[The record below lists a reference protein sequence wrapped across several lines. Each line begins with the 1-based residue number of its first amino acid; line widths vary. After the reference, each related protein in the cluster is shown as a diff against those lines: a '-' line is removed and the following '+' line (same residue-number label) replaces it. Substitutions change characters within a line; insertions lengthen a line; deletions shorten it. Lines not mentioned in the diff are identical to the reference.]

1 MITQDFKE
9 KIAMQKAQ
17 NLFDTNRLN
26 YIIISDNLIS
36 YNIREDTDDSKEI
49 EMGYKLLEAKELQWF
64 DKLNNWNR
72 NEFSTVCIPF
82 SFFVTIY

>member
-36 YNIREDTDDSKEI
+36 YNIREDTDDSKEKW
-49 EMGYKLLEAKELQWF
+49 YVKLLTAIKE
-64 DKLNNWNR
+64 R
-72 NEFSTVCIPF
+72 CINDEE
-82 SFFVTIY
+82 

>member
-36 YNIREDTDDSKEI
+36 YNIREDTDDSKEKW
-49 EMGYKLLEAKELQWF
+49 YANLLSLIKKGIINDEK
-64 DKLNNWNR
+64 
-72 NEFSTVCIPF
+72 
-82 SFFVTIY
+82 

>member
-9 KIAMQKAQ
+9 KSTMQKAK

-36 YNIREDTDDSKEI
+36 YNIREDTDDSKEKW
-49 EMGYKLLEAKELQWF
+49 YANLLSLIKKGIINDEK
-64 DKLNNWNR
+64 
-72 NEFSTVCIPF
+72 
-82 SFFVTIY
+82 

>member
-9 KIAMQKAQ
+9 KSTMQKAK

-36 YNIREDTDDSKEI
+36 YNIRENTDDSKERW
-49 EMGYKLLEAKELQWF
+49 YVNLLSLIKKGIINDEK
-64 DKLNNWNR
+64 
-72 NEFSTVCIPF
+72 
-82 SFFVTIY
+82 

>member
-36 YNIREDTDDSKEI
+36 YNIRENIDDSKEKW
-49 EMGYKLLEAKELQWF
+49 YVKLLTAIKE
-64 DKLNNWNR
+64 R
-72 NEFSTVCIPF
+72 CINEEE
-82 SFFVTIY
+82 

>member
-9 KIAMQKAQ
+9 KSTMQKAK

-36 YNIREDTDDSKEI
+36 YNIREDTDDSKERW
-49 EMGYKLLEAKELQWF
+49 YVNLLSLIKKGVINDEK
-64 DKLNNWNR
+64 
-72 NEFSTVCIPF
+72 
-82 SFFVTIY
+82 

>member
-9 KIAMQKAQ
+9 KIAIQKAQ

-36 YNIREDTDDSKEI
+36 YNIREDTDDSKEKW
-49 EMGYKLLEAKELQWF
+49 YANLLSLIKKGIINDEK
-64 DKLNNWNR
+64 
-72 NEFSTVCIPF
+72 
-82 SFFVTIY
+82 